1 MANGNNGTPRGTPLR
16 ENASYDADIVKIGEM
31 IAEISP
37 FFDILKMAAVR
48 RLGFARAR
56 ICKTHDDNLVVFIVV
71 QNLVGINADVLIL

>member
-1 MANGNNGTPRGTPLR
+1 
-16 ENASYDADIVKIGEM
+16 M

-48 RLGFARAR
+48 SLGFARAR